1 MCAWPKRQTNASSN
15 SLSQSFYGRF
25 KRLGMFSLLYSKQS
39 GLTRERIVRRR
50 KRKKK
55 RNKKE
60 NGRGKKRKSK
70 KPPPAEHA
78 ASSVLAGSV
87 PRTIM
92 VCSAQV
98 PLYSPFKCVCNR
110 YNIINLIIATVF
122 IYFSF
127 LSNAMKLNYLLVI
140 HIFAIFISNLDHLYL
155 QLFYLLFWNLNKI

>member
-1 MCAWPKRQTNASSN
+1 MCLAQKTDKRILQ
-15 SLSQSFYGRF
+15 
-25 KRLGMFSLLYSKQS
+25 LLKSIILWAFQE
-39 GLTRERIVRRR
+39 TRHVFVALFEAKWSDERENR
-50 KRKKK
+50 KKEKEEKK

-155 QLFYLLFWNLNKI
+155 QLFYLLFWNHKI